1 MRKEYYRLP
10 LDFNRFFEEGD
21 GLLDKCTEIESIDQ
35 HIEMLFTTCPGEHR
49 FDPDFGCRIWD
60 LDFLAIASFETWE
73 KQFKQYIQDAIIRY
87 EPRIGDLS
95 LDIRLRDIV
104 KEERTNCSVAV
115 RKRADIY
122 IAARVVSTD
131 LPVKLKYS
139 LYLGPLSNE

>member
-1 MRKEYYRLP
+1 MREDYYKLP
-10 LDFNRFFEEGD
+10 LDFSRFFEEG
-21 GLLDKCTEIESIDQ
+21 GGQLDKCTELESIDQ

-49 FDPDFGCRIWD
+49 FDADFGCRIWD
-60 LDFLAIASFETWE
+60 LDFQAIASFELWE
-73 KQFKQYIQDAIIRY
+73 KQFKQYIRESIMRY
-87 EPRIGDLS
+87 ETRITDLN

-122 IAARVVSTD
+122 VTARVISTD
-131 LPVKLKYS
+131 TPVKLKYT